1 MARCTILKF
10 FGLQNWFDAR
20 FLYLCEAH
28 DAAYE
33 TRIWKDK
40 LAADFILAA
49 GFVNRGY
56 ITIGLLSLPYTLILG
71 SLFWLWKKYACKS

>member
-1 MARCTILKF
+1 MARCTILTL
-10 FGLQNWFDAR
+10 FGLQKWFDDR
-20 FLYLCEAH
+20 FLDLCIAH
-28 DAAYE
+28 DESYE
-33 TRIWKDK
+33 TRVWQDK

-56 ITIGLLSLPYTLILG
+56 ISIAFLSLFYTLILG